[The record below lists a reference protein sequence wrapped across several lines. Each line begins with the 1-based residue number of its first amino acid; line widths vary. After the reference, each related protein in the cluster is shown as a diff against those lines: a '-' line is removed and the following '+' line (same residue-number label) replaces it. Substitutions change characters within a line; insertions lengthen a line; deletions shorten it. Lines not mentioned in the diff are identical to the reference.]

1 MLIGL
6 VTVCVETDIIREK
19 TEGRKEGTRKR
30 RKGRKQ
36 PQDDLQENKRYLN
49 LEKRSPRSHFILS
62 WLWKGLWISS
72 KRYQAIN

>member
-1 MLIGL
+1 MLTGL

-36 PQDDLQENKRYLN
+36 LQNDLQENKRYLN
-49 LEKRSPRSHFILS
+49 L
-62 WLWKGLWISS
+62 
-72 KRYQAIN
+72 